1 MDMTFAGFI
10 ALGALITGL
19 FAWLRQDIRELRKDM
34 DSKFGSLR
42 SDFDSKFGSLRND
55 FDSKFGSLRNDF
67 DSKFGSLRNDFDNK
81 FGSLRNDLESKIDSR
96 IDSLRSALE
105 SKIDSLD
112 SKIGEL
118 SERVARIEG
127 LLEAVFMRRDLT
139 PLPEPP
145 PTGDRPDKPRA
156 A

>member
-1 MDMTFAGFI
+1 MDMTLAGFI

-34 DSKFGSLR
+34 DSKFSSLR
-42 SDFDSKFGSLRND
+42 NELDSKIGSLRNGL
-55 FDSKFGSLRNDF
+55 DSKI
-67 DSKFGSLRNDFDNK
+67 
-81 FGSLRNDLESKIDSR
+81 GSLRNDLEGKIDSR

-139 PLPEPP
+139 PFPEPP
-145 PTGDRPDKPRA
+145 PSGDRPDKPRA

>member
-1 MDMTFAGFI
+1 MDMTLAGFI
-10 ALGALITGL
+10 ALGALIIGL
-19 FAWLRQDIRELRKDM
+19 FAWLRQDILELRKDM
-34 DSKFGSLR
+34 DSKFS
-42 SDFDSKFGSLRND
+42 SLRNE
-55 FDSKFGSLRNDF
+55 
-67 DSKFGSLRNDFDNK
+67 
-81 FGSLRNDLESKIDSR
+81 LESKIDSR
-96 IDSLRSALE
+96 IDSLRSVLE

-139 PLPEPP
+139 PFPEPP
-145 PTGDRPDKPRA
+145 PSGDRPDKPRA

>member
-1 MDMTFAGFI
+1 MDMTLAGFI

-34 DSKFGSLR
+34 DSKI
-42 SDFDSKFGSLRND
+42 DSLRNA
-55 FDSKFGSLRNDF
+55 
-67 DSKFGSLRNDFDNK
+67 
-81 FGSLRNDLESKIDSR
+81 LESKIDSR
-96 IDSLRSALE
+96 IDSLRSDLESKVDSFRKDLE
-105 SKIDSLD
+105 SKIGGLREELH
-112 SKIGEL
+112 KL

-139 PLPEPP
+139 PFPEPP
-145 PTGDRPDKPRA
+145 PSDDRPDKPRA

>member
-1 MDMTFAGFI
+1 MDMTLAGFI

-19 FAWLRQDIRELRKDM
+19 FAWLRRDIRELRKDM
-34 DSKFGSLR
+34 DSKFS
-42 SDFDSKFGSLRND
+42 SLRNEL
-55 FDSKFGSLRNDF
+55 DSKI
-67 DSKFGSLRNDFDNK
+67 
-81 FGSLRNDLESKIDSR
+81 GSLRNDLESKIDSR

-112 SKIGEL
+112 SKIVEL

-139 PLPEPP
+139 PFPEPP
-145 PTGDRPDKPRA
+145 PSGGRPDKPRA

>member
-1 MDMTFAGFI
+1 MTLAGFI
-10 ALGALITGL
+10 ALGALMTGL

-34 DSKFGSLR
+34 DSKFS
-42 SDFDSKFGSLRND
+42 SLRNEL
-55 FDSKFGSLRNDF
+55 DSKI
-67 DSKFGSLRNDFDNK
+67 
-81 FGSLRNDLESKIDSR
+81 GSLRNDLESKIDSR
-96 IDSLRSALE
+96 IDSLRSVLE

-127 LLEAVFMRRDLT
+127 LLEAIFMRRDLT
-139 PLPEPP
+139 PFPEPP
-145 PTGDRPDKPRA
+145 PSGNRPDKPGA